1 MDTVKVA
8 VTYGKETYM
17 ELTSADNVHRE
28 DVTKTAKRLT
38 EIIHNQ
44 LDEQHEA
51 QKARN
56 TTSKRRETR
65 RQATK

>member
-17 ELTSADNVHRE
+17 ELTSAENVHRE
-28 DVTKTAKRLT
+28 DVTKAAKYLT
-38 EIIHNQ
+38 DVIRNR

-56 TTSKRRETR
+56 ATSKRRATH